1 MKYIKFTYVD
11 AITGI
16 SVTKAP
22 AANGP
27 AYPAVV
33 GLEFVWARESQYP
46 TDVPQF
52 FGTCPDASD
61 TNLDGVLGIFV
72 QADFDT
78 MRSDEMAARAA
89 IVDTSHRITKLAFR
103 NRFTQAEKVTMEIAA
118 LDNPAATMPQ
128 RQQAAALRANL
139 ADTAAATFID
149 LQRADTRAG
158 VLSLEAAGLLAAGRA
173 LEILDTPVQPEER
186 PL

>member
-1 MKYIKFTYVD
+1 MYYFDIYGWYTSTPIAGRSTDIAPDNLIETTAPGEMRANFTGYAWMD
-11 AITGI
+11 LPYQ
-16 SVTKAP
+16 AP
-22 AANGP
+22 AP
-27 AYPAVV
+27 APPADP
-33 GLEFVWARESQYP
+33 E
-46 TDVPQF
+46 PQ
-52 FGTCPDASD
+52 
-61 TNLDGVLGIFV
+61 
-72 QADFDT
+72 
-78 MRSDEMAARAA
+78 
-89 IVDTSHRITKLAFR
+89 RITRLAFR

-149 LQRADTRAG
+149 LLRPDTRTG
-158 VLSLEAAGLLAAGRA
+158 VLSLEAGGLLAAGRA

>member
-1 MKYIKFTYVD
+1 MRVLLIDNGKVAGEFF
-11 AITGI
+11 GQ
-16 SVTKAP
+16 SVEELTANNPGAVFVGYSGNLARVIGMDYAAGVLSGEPTPEPAP
-22 AANGP
+22 AP
-27 AYPAVV
+27 
-33 GLEFVWARESQYP
+33 GLR
-46 TDVPQF
+46 
-52 FGTCPDASD
+52 
-61 TNLDGVLGIFV
+61 
-72 QADFDT
+72 
-78 MRSDEMAARAA
+78 
-89 IVDTSHRITKLAFR
+89 HITKLAFR

-149 LQRADTRAG
+149 LQRADTRTG

-173 LEILDTPVQPEER
+173 LEILDTPIQPGER